1 MCVCVCVCVR
11 VCIIFFFCLQALGS
25 AYPTSL
31 EDDEKM
37 LAAGEG
43 LSMGQRAC
51 LAHLI
56 SQKRIVR
63 CNLALLEERETSR
76 SRPDTLVAE
85 GLGH

>member
-1 MCVCVCVCVR
+1 VFVFD
-11 VCIIFFFCLQALGS
+11 FFFWLQALGS
-25 AYPTSL
+25 AYPSSL

-37 LAAGEG
+37 LETGEG

-63 CNLALLEERETSR
+63 SNLALLEERETS
-76 SRPDTLVAE
+76 SLRPHTLVA
-85 GLGH
+85 